1 MVVNAHF
8 KSDFNAVEYNWR
20 MSKLTPEHLEKRNDK
35 KMFAV
40 IAKRAK
46 TKEKM
51 IDLLVSN
58 YCKKGEIT
66 WIGELD
72 EDVYEEWTKRIASL
86 DYNFKEELGPI
97 IEKFGTAEDFKKA
110 IYDPETDKS
119 EIFDALLTNKI
130 SMETFIV
137 LDNMLGIM
145 NIIDRQLEFTLLWQ
159 TYKKTIRKYQ
169 FIFNSLYLTPDDI
182 TKMRKW
188 LKSQISLLIDSNGV
202 PKKDAAR
209 VA

>member
-1 MVVNAHF
+1 
-8 KSDFNAVEYNWR
+8 
-20 MSKLTPEHLEKRNDK
+20 
-35 KMFAV
+35 
-40 IAKRAK
+40 
-46 TKEKM
+46 
-51 IDLLVSN
+51 
-58 YCKKGEIT
+58 
-66 WIGELD
+66 
-72 EDVYEEWTKRIASL
+72 
-86 DYNFKEELGPI
+86 
-97 IEKFGTAEDFKKA
+97 
-110 IYDPETDKS
+110 
-119 EIFDALLTNKI
+119 
-130 SMETFIV
+130 METFIV